1 VQTISNQEIKLK
13 VQVNGEEREY
23 TLLPIDIYEEFEIDK
38 YFNKIIK
45 AFQDESSQHQ
55 NAFDFIVFILGSMD
69 EVLKF
74 IALGKKVIAEFID
87 TPLFEIA
94 TRFSDIIVALQLH
107 RQELKKK

>member
-1 VQTISNQEIKLK
+1 MKTISNQEVKLK
-13 VQVNGEEREY
+13 MQINGEEHEY

-45 AFQDESSQHQ
+45 AFQNESSQHQ
-55 NAFDFIVFILGSMD
+55 NAFDFIVLVLGSMD

-74 IALGKKVIAEFID
+74 IELGKKVIVEFLD
-87 TPLFEIA
+87 APLFEIA
-94 TRFSDIIVALQLH
+94 SRFPDIIVALQLH